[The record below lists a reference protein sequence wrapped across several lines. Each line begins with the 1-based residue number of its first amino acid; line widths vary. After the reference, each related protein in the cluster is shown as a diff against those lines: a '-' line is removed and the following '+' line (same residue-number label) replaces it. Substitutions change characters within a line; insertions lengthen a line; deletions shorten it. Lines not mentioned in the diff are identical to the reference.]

1 MLTIRNVDS
10 KHNFEYI
17 LFFVQILNLG
27 FFGAKRS
34 DIKYGFV
41 KFRKPLMI
49 HPASVSKI
57 IQRSNTNERT
67 LTCWQIF
74 VEAFVL
80 TSLMLSSFYIRN
92 RIGTRSFGIF
102 LLLAIFFYNFLKF
115 FIKSR

>member
-49 HPASVSKI
+49 HPVSVSKI

-80 TSLMLSSFYIRN
+80 TSLMLSKCLKYI
-92 RIGTRSFGIF
+92 IVYIESEHAV
-102 LLLAIFFYNFLKF
+102 LAFSYY
-115 FIKSR
+115 